1 MDVVDSSELINE
13 SNENNLE
20 ENSPAGSSDNSSS
33 DEGIEN
39 PAVLDDDELDED
51 DDDDDE
57 LRNKTKLALS
67 VDNTNCHYYH
77 HHRNFTAHSHHQH
90 HFNHHN
96 QLVNYYPESRKS
108 PSLSF
113 KSSRTVSPLF
123 PNSTNLDDVHQVERF
138 LNGTNTKHLNN
149 LKQEESVL
157 LNEIVELESEPS
169 ADTGD
174 ANEEIDEELL
184 EFQRFEREI
193 KLSELRRC
201 LKIVQKQIQTYQ
213 AKFDEENEEKA
224 KDKMEKNVES
234 SSDTKLDFDTMDSV
248 TTNSSDL
255 SLLNDQCQ
263 LDQTNQQTERFDEI
277 GIKM

>member
-1 MDVVDSSELINE
+1 MDVVDSSALVNETNE
-13 SNENNLE
+13 SNLE
-20 ENSPAGSSDNSSS
+20 ENSPVGSGDNSSS

-39 PAVLDDDELDED
+39 PAVLDDDELDE

-77 HHRNFTAHSHHQH
+77 HHRNFTPHSHHQH

-96 QLVNYYPESRKS
+96 QLVNHYPESRKS

-138 LNGTNTKHLNN
+138 LNGTNTKHLNT

-157 LNEIVELESEPS
+157 LKEIVELESEPA
-169 ADTGD
+169 ADINDT
-174 ANEEIDEELL
+174 NEEIDEELL

-201 LKIVQKQIQTYQ
+201 LKIVQKQIQTYK
-213 AKFDEENEEKA
+213 AKFAEENEVE
-224 KDKMEKNVES
+224 KDKMEKTAES
-234 SSDTKLDFDTMDSV
+234 SSDTKLDFDTMDTV

-263 LDQTNQQTERFDEI
+263 LDQTNQQTERFDAI
-277 GIKM
+277 